1 MGQEASCCGNT
12 EKTTRSG
19 GKVTYGD
26 KKKRSGIQDGGK
38 AKRRR
43 NRERD
48 TNDSESTSKT
58 TVCKDDF

>member
-48 TNDSESTSKT
+48 TSKY
-58 TVCKDDF
+58 